1 MFVFFT
7 WKYQRAKLVAISWH
21 WVAVMEG
28 EVKVLEGKV
37 EGKVAEGA
45 REAGRDQV
53 DELDASSKFIT
64 AQRVEG
70 GGWVD
75 PGPIKR
81 LCPSH
86 LTFSAQMCLPFFL
99 PKQPHLRYYTI
110 L

>member
-75 PGPIKR
+75 
-81 LCPSH
+81 
-86 LTFSAQMCLPFFL
+86 LT
-99 PKQPHLRYYTI
+99 
-110 L
+110 